1 MGAPLRRV
9 IVNTDAK
16 NEADDQFAIVHALL
30 SPSLDVVGVIPA
42 HFGTRRTNDS
52 MAESRQEV
60 IHLLKLMDLD
70 VHYADLLTL
79 CPQWDDIFV
88 KRALEFATSS
98 PAPRILDCGAN
109 VGLASLF
116 FRRAYPTA
124 RITAFEADPALF
136 AVLETNLRANGA
148 SGVSARHAAV
158 WTSSGTL
165 TFQCEG
171 ADSGMIG
178 SLPGAVDGSPAVVPS
193 LRLRDV
199 LEEESVDLLK
209 LDIEGAEAL
218 VLEDCEPAL
227 HRVKAL
233 VMDLHEF
240 DASDIGAPDGNLAG
254 RSGGFGFWLASAA
267 DVARRY
273 FIFSIRNSTKGE
285 PGVSTSSCIRTAN
298 IFAI

>member
-1 MGAPLRRV
+1 MSARRGAIRTLGAIRRR
-9 IVNTDAK
+9 IF
-16 NEADDQFAIVHALL
+16 E
-30 SPSLDVVGVIPA
+30 SPEKAAWRAACGQARVTPRFTPGRI
-42 HFGTRRTNDS
+42 
-52 MAESRQEV
+52 
-60 IHLLKLMDLD
+60 KLMDLD

-116 FRRAYPTA
+116 FRRAYPKA

-136 AVLETNLRANGA
+136 AVLEANLRANGA
-148 SGVSARHAAV
+148 SDVHARHAAV
-158 WTSSGTL
+158 WTSIGTL

-178 SLPGAVDGSPAVVPS
+178 SLPGAVTGSPAVVPC
-193 LRLRDV
+193 LRLRDL
-199 LEEESVDLLK
+199 LENETVDLLK

-240 DASDIGAPDGNLAG
+240 DAADRQVPRVLELLARAGFVYSIEEFVPLTWREQAAGAGTPFPG
-254 RSGGFGFWLASAA
+254 RAMQWAMTVRAW
-267 DVARRY
+267 RR
-273 FIFSIRNSTKGE
+273 
-285 PGVSTSSCIRTAN
+285 
-298 IFAI
+298 

>member
-1 MGAPLRRV
+1 MSSRRGAIRTLGAIRRR
-9 IVNTDAK
+9 IF
-16 NEADDQFAIVHALL
+16 E
-30 SPSLDVVGVIPA
+30 SPEKAAWRVA
-42 HFGTRRTNDS
+42 C
-52 MAESRQEV
+52 RQANV
-60 IHLLKLMDLD
+60 TPRFTPGRIRLMDLD

-116 FRRAYPTA
+116 FRRAYPNA

-136 AVLETNLRANGA
+136 ALLDANLRANGA
-148 SGVSARHAAV
+148 SEVHARQAAV

-171 ADSGMIG
+171 ADSGMVG
-178 SLPGAVDGSPAVVPS
+178 SLPGAVNGSPAVVPS

-199 LEEESVDLLK
+199 LEEEPVDLLK
-209 LDIEGAEAL
+209 LDIEGAEAV
-218 VLEDCEPAL
+218 VLEDCEPL
-227 HRVKAL
+227 LRKVNAL

-240 DASDIGAPDGNLAG
+240 DAAHRQVPRVLELLT
-254 RSGGFGFWLASAA
+254 RSGFVYSIGEFVPLTWREPKAA
-267 DVARRY
+267 AGTP
-273 FIFSIRNSTKGE
+273 F
-285 PGVSTSSCIRTAN
+285 PGRPMLWAMTVRAWRP
-298 IFAI
+298 